1 MNRLFL
7 ARLELRQFRN
17 FEIVEISPKE
27 RFNIISGP
35 NGSGKTNLLEAIYF
49 FGALRSFRTSYR
61 TEIIRQG
68 SSAAKLKGLFSGAA
82 SGLECEMELG
92 AGLRKIR
99 SGGKEVTSTSG
110 HFSELPMVLF
120 HPANMSLVQGGPE
133 ERRRFLDRALFQAHP
148 GYPAIRSDY
157 GKALQSRNRLLK
169 QPRVSRGLL
178 APFDDQLATLG
189 ARMVSV
195 RSDFLSQTAPR
206 FEEAFHRTSKG
217 LLAAIR
223 YEPDVAG
230 TQEEILQALDQAFS
244 SDERRGFTSRGPHA
258 DEVVIEVTG
267 RPARRFASQGQ
278 QRMAV
283 LSLKIAETQSLQEAT
298 GRVPI
303 LLMDDISSEL
313 DRERNRE
320 LFEFLR
326 TVGGQVF
333 ITTTHLDHVL
343 IDDDRQDFSVVN
355 GTVSPQDM

>member
-1 MNRLFL
+1 MDRLFL

-17 FEIVEISPKE
+17 FESVEIAPKE

-49 FGALRSFRTSYR
+49 FGALRSFRTAYR
-61 TEIIRQG
+61 SDIIRQG
-68 SSAAKLKGLFSGAA
+68 SALAKLNGQFSGAA
-82 SGLECEMELG
+82 SGLECDIELG
-92 AGLRKIR
+92 ARVRKIR
-99 SGGKEVTSTSG
+99 AGRKEVTSTSS

-120 HPANMSLVQGGPE
+120 HPANMSLVQGGPQ
-133 ERRRFLDRALFQAHP
+133 ERRRFLDRALYQAQP
-148 GYPAIRSDY
+148 GYPALRSDY

-169 QPRVSRGLL
+169 QPRVPRCLL
-178 APFDDQLATLG
+178 APFDEQLASLG
-189 ARMVSV
+189 ARMVTY
-195 RSDFLSQTAPR
+195 RSDFMAQTAPR

-217 LLAAIR
+217 LSSKIQ

-230 TQEEILQALDQAFS
+230 DKGEILKALDDSFAT
-244 SDERRGFTSRGPHA
+244 DDRRGFTSRGPHA
-258 DEVVIEVTG
+258 DEVNIEVNG
-267 RPARRFASQGQ
+267 RPAKRFASQGQ

-283 LSLKIAETQSLQEAT
+283 LSLKIAETQALQEAT
-298 GRVPI
+298 DRVPI

-313 DRERNRE
+313 DRVRNRE

-343 IDDDRQDFSVVN
+343 IEADRQDFSVEN
-355 GTVSPQDM
+355 GVVVA